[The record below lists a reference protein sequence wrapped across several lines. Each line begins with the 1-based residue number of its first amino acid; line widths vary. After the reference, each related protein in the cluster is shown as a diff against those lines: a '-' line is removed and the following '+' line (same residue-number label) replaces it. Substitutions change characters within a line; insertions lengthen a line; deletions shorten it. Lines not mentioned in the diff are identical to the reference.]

1 MMRNSIQIA
10 FSIPVIVAV
19 LLSVSMP
26 MATIPVFGQG
36 TEEEETQQETGQA
49 TEEEETQQETGTEQ
63 IFEAVLSG
71 GNEVPPTESNASGT
85 AEFEASTGDEDGS
98 GDQQVAFS
106 VNLTGFDDI
115 TAAHIHSGNEGENG
129 PIVATL
135 SQGAEADEDSD
146 QLQLNGEITTN
157 DLEGPLEDM
166 EILDLLD
173 SMSNGSAYVNVHT
186 ELYPDGAVR
195 GQIAPAGSP
204 PSVNVSSSEEESSPS
219 VP

>member
-1 MMRNSIQIA
+1 MMRNSIQTA

-36 TEEEETQQETGQA
+36 TEEEDTQQETGQA
-49 TEEEETQQETGTEQ
+49 TEDETQQETGTEQ
-63 IFEAVLSG
+63 IFEAVLSS

-85 AEFEASTGDEDGS
+85 AEFQASTGDEDGG

-115 TAAHIHSGNEGENG
+115 TAAHIHSGSEGENG

-186 ELYPDGAVR
+186 EIYPDGAVR
-195 GQIAPAGSP
+195 GQIAPAGSA
-204 PSVNVSSSEEESSPS
+204 PSANMSSTEEEPSPS